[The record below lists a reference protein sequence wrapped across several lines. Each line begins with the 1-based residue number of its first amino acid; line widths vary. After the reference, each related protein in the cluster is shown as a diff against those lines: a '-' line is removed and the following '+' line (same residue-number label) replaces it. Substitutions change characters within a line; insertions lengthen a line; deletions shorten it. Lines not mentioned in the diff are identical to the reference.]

1 MSSND
6 PYMSSPS
13 THEVPFGSRESELR
27 ERAVQRLR
35 ARRAFLASAFWFVII
50 NAMLIYVWSRN
61 GGFFW
66 PLFPLLFWGMGLVWQ
81 AVDLFG
87 PGESEDRIQAEM
99 RRLDRSG
106 R

>member
-6 PYMSSPS
+6 PYMP
-13 THEVPFGSRESELR
+13 TGPAREVPADARESELR

-66 PLFPLLFWGMGLVWQ
+66 PLFPALFWGMGLVWQ
-81 AVDLFG
+81 AVDLYG

-99 RRLDRSG
+99 RRMDRSG